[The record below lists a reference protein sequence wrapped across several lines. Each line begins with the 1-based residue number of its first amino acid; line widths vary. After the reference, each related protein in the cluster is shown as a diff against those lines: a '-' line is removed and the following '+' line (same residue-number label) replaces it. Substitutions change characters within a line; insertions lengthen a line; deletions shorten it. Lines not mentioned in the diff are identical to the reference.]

1 MDGAAL
7 AFRGVAYAA
16 YGLIRLA
23 CVPVFVASEL
33 VCMLKPIRPNRSPRD
48 AR

>member
-23 CVPVFVASEL
+23 PVPEFVASAL
-33 VCMLKPIRPNRSPRD
+33 VRMLKPIRPNRSPRG
-48 AR
+48 AL